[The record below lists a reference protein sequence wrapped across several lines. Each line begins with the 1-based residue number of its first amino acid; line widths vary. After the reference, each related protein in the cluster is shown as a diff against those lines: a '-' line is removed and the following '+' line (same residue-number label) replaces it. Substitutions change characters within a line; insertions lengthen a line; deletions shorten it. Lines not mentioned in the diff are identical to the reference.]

1 MAANTFIVKKQL
13 LPVAK
18 HLSVLCTLYSFH
30 YKIKELSDGLDPH
43 FEISLGTLEAMGLC
57 T

>member
-13 LPVAK
+13 PPVAK